1 MDKQRIPG
9 FRWAMMIFIFYIISY
24 ALPTILKDFQG
35 SVPYKSFVFDLSF
48 IAPFVA
54 VFICLIIFGSRRLQ
68 LSGLKFTFGLDTIV
82 RFLLALIIPLVIFI
96 VAMTSFNVFAN
107 SFILLQA
114 EDLSVSITTVII
126 GQLIMAFLV
135 EFAFR
140 SYLQN
145 IVENRVYNL
154 FASIIVGFLYALW
167 NVNLSFGLTF
177 AMYSFLYGFAFSI
190 IVGELIR
197 GMRGRTI
204 YIATAFHFMM
214 SFGLVFLFNEELGNI
229 FAMKIIAYSTVA
241 VGLVYLI
248 LSMIIRAIL
257 YFFTRRNFEEIED
270 NNYMD
275 HLNDEDEIAASNKHN
290 ESSNAL
296 HNEETAATATTGV
309 DEQAVTED
317 TPIIESNDNET
328 HQMSDNDDVP
338 ITENT
343 VHHDDT
349 PITEDSAR
357 NDEIPVTEDVP
368 TTQNDDLEHH
378 QVEPEDSDAFEST
391 HETQTHSNTDN
402 AHHESKYDRHSNLTH
417 NVANDTETTTSSKHV
432 TNEEQASQDN
442 VETDETHNSNQSD
455 ERDNDE
461 RDNNATSD
469 YHRTSFLTKLKKR
482 NRR

>member
-1 MDKQRIPG
+1 MG
-9 FRWAMMIFIFYIISY
+9 NE
-24 ALPTILKDFQG
+24 
-35 SVPYKSFVFDLSF
+35 
-48 IAPFVA
+48 A

-140 SYLQN
+140 
-145 IVENRVYNL
+145 
-154 FASIIVGFLYALW
+154 
-167 NVNLSFGLTF
+167 
-177 AMYSFLYGFAFSI
+177 
-190 IVGELIR
+190 
-197 GMRGRTI
+197 
-204 YIATAFHFMM
+204 
-214 SFGLVFLFNEELGNI
+214 FLFNEELGNI

-296 HNEETAATATTGV
+296 HNEETAATATTAV

-317 TPIIESNDNET
+317 TPITESNANET
-328 HQMSDNDDVP
+328 HQMSDNDDEP
-338 ITENT
+338 ITEST

-378 QVEPEDSDAFEST
+378 QVEPD
-391 HETQTHSNTDN
+391 
-402 AHHESKYDRHSNLTH
+402 DR
-417 NVANDTETTTSSKHV
+417 
-432 TNEEQASQDN
+432 
-442 VETDETHNSNQSD
+442 
-455 ERDNDE
+455 
-461 RDNNATSD
+461 
-469 YHRTSFLTKLKKR
+469 
-482 NRR
+482 